1 MSSKAAGIDVD
12 IDVVAGPE
20 NAREPIPH
28 AEALTEFAEAATAGD
43 EAVIGAARET
53 LLGAL
58 GADAVVDS
66 AAVIAAFNMNAR
78 IADGTGIPLDE
89 SARDARS
96 AIATKLDVLRYE
108 E

>member
-12 IDVVAGPE
+12 IDVVAGRE
-20 NAREPIPH
+20 NAREAIPH
-28 AEALTEFAEAATAGD
+28 ADALIEFAEAATAGD
-43 EAVIGAARET
+43 ESGIGAARDA
-53 LLGAL
+53 LLGTL
-58 GADAVVDS
+58 GAEAVVDS

-78 IADGTGIPLDE
+78 IADATGIPLDE